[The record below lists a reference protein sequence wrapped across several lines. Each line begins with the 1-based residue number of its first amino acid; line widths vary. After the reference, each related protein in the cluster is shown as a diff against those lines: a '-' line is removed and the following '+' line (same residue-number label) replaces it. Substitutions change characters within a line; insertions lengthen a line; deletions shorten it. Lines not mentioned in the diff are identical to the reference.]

1 VPPVGNA
8 TSAAV
13 PSSRARNTRATI
25 ERLQAVIEEQEQRIA
40 QLVERLARY
49 EDAERRPVKRPA
61 PAIH

>member
-1 VPPVGNA
+1 V
-8 TSAAV
+8 
-13 PSSRARNTRATI
+13 RL

-49 EDAERRPVKRPA
+49 EDAEGRPVKHPA